1 MPTMKD
7 LAILKQVVN
16 LPTAPFVEGQVI
28 RYIQR
33 FIARRPQLRLKTDP
47 FGNLLVRYA
56 PKRIA
61 RRRGRPILFA
71 AHMDHPGFIAVGMT
85 GARRVHAEFRGWVRS
100 PYFKNERVQ
109 FFSDG
114 VWVPGKIVKVIPH
127 RPGQSV
133 PRRAAASARSFGAD
147 APPKAIVADVRRPV
161 RPGSP
166 GMWNIG
172 DAAIRGHRIFAR
184 ACDDVAGLAGI
195 LGALDA
201 ICRMEIA
208 TPCYAFFTRAE
219 EVGFAGALAAVD
231 RKSVPRNALVVAVE
245 CSKAIAGVSLG
256 DGPVLRVGDKA
267 SVFTPAVTAYCQVV
281 AEQLAA
287 KDKSFQFQR
296 KLMDGGTCES
306 TAYCHYGY
314 DATGIC
320 LPLGNYHNMDES
332 RVRIGPEYVD
342 VRDFANLVKWFVA
355 LAASPARLRFDGRH
369 PGLDRRLEALL
380 IQHRGRLLKTAKS
393 VLAPRDSGYRA

>member
-1 MPTMKD
+1 MPTKRD

-16 LPTAPFVEGQVI
+16 LPTAPFAEAQVI
-28 RYIQR
+28 HFIQG
-33 FIARRPQLRLKTDP
+33 FVARRPRLRLGSDP
-47 FGNLLVRYA
+47 FGNLLVRYS
-56 PKRIA
+56 PKRKA
-61 RRRGRPILFA
+61 RLRGRPILFA
-71 AHMDHPGFIAVGMT
+71 AHMDHPGFTAVRMPDS
-85 GARRVHAEFRGWVRS
+85 RHVYAEFRGWVRS

-114 VWVPGKIVKVIPH
+114 AWAAGRIVKVIPH
-127 RPGQSV
+127 RPGKSV

-147 APPKAIVADVRRPV
+147 APPKAVIAEVRRPV
-161 RPGSP
+161 RAGSP
-166 GMWNIG
+166 GMWGIG
-172 DAAIRGHRIFAR
+172 DAVIRGQRIFAR

-195 LGALDA
+195 LCALDA
-201 ICRMEIA
+201 ICREEIA

-231 RKSVPRNALVVAVE
+231 RKTVPKDALVVAVE

-320 LPLGNYHNMDES
+320 LPLGNYHNMDET
-332 RVRIGPEYVD
+332 RERIGPEYVD
-342 VRDFANLVKWFVA
+342 VCDFANLVKWFVA
-355 LAASPARLRFDGRH
+355 LAASPAKMRFDGRY
-369 PGLDRRLEALL
+369 PGLDERLAALL
-380 IQHRGRLLKTAKS
+380 KLHRGRLLKTS
-393 VLAPRDSGYRA
+393 RTVLASASS

>member
-1 MPTMKD
+1 MPAKKD

-28 RYIQR
+28 RYIQG
-33 FIARRPQLRLKTDP
+33 FIAQRPQLRLRTDP
-47 FGNLLVRYA
+47 FGNLLVRYL
-56 PKRIA
+56 P
-61 RRRGRPILFA
+61 RRRAKQRGRPILLA
-71 AHMDHPGFIAVGMT
+71 AHMDHPGFTAVRMT
-85 GARRVHAEFRGWVRS
+85 DDRRVYAEFRGWVRS
-100 PYFKNERVQ
+100 PYFKNERVR

-114 VWVPGKIVKVIPH
+114 AWVPGRIVEVIPH
-127 RPGQSV
+127 RPGKSV

-147 APPKAIVADVRRPV
+147 APPKAIVAQVRQPV
-161 RPGSP
+161 QPGSP
-166 GMWNIG
+166 GMWGIG
-172 DAAIRGHRIFAR
+172 DAVIRGHRIFAR

-195 LGALDA
+195 LCALDA
-201 ICRMEIA
+201 ICREEIA
-208 TPCYAFFTRAE
+208 SPCYAFFTRAE

-231 RKSVPRNALVVAVE
+231 RKTVPSDALVVAIE
-245 CSKAIAGVSLG
+245 CSKAVTGVALG
-256 DGPVLRVGDKA
+256 GGPVLRVGDKA
-267 SVFTPAVTAYCQVV
+267 SVFTPAATAYCQVV

-287 KDKSFQFQR
+287 KDKTFIFQR

-332 RVRIGPEYVD
+332 RGRIGPEYVD

-355 LAASPARLRFDGRH
+355 LAASPSKMRFDSRH

-380 IQHRGRLLKTAKS
+380 NQHRGRLLRTAK
-393 VLAPRDSGYRA
+393 G